1 LENRYGDP
9 KIGQVKA
16 VRGKRHDYLAMIL
29 DYSSPGRVMVD
40 MINYVKSMVEDFPEP
55 VGNMSHPWN
64 GTLFEVDDNGEG

>member
-1 LENRYGDP
+1 
-9 KIGQVKA
+9 
-16 VRGKRHDYLAMIL
+16 MIL